1 MPIRW
6 STCAPCFQIW
16 MKRSSPRRCV
26 RDKAG
31 WTQVRW
37 DRRTRAC
44 ADAVIHDLLQESD
57 PEYRKSIETR
67 RAARE
72 ARLARAQAERE
83 QRLAEN
89 PWAPPPALPP
99 RQQQW
104 DPAQLTYQARV
115 PRARAAYP
123 KPQPQPTRAWP
134 GPEEARQWSENFNR
148 VTDGA
153 CTAGCQADRS
163 GARKVWCSASLF

>member
-1 MPIRW
+1 M
-6 STCAPCFQIW
+6 
-16 MKRSSPRRCV
+16 
-26 RDKAG
+26 
-31 WTQVRW
+31 RW

-123 KPQPQPTRAWP
+123 KPQP
-134 GPEEARQWSENFNR
+134 RQWSENFNR